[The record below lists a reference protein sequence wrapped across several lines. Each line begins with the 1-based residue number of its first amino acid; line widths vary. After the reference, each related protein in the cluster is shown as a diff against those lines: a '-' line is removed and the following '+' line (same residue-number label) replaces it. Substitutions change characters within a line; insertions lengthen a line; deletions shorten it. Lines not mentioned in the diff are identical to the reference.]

1 MTVAQKIQELK
12 DEFKREFGLEAR
24 IQFILSPYAGGENK
38 NVLRDSRT
46 ARQIALALAHQL
58 GGEVRGEESDRHTW
72 FDVSYSGSEFN
83 TVHCIERRH

>member
-1 MTVAQKIQELK
+1 MTVTQKIQELK

-24 IQFILSPYAGGENK
+24 IEFVLSPYAGGGNK
-38 NVLRDSRT
+38 SILHDSRT

-58 GGEVRGEESDRHTW
+58 GGKVGEEESNGHTW
-72 FDVSYSGSEFN
+72 FYVTSPGSAYS